1 MSFQLPPLVIFWLIL
16 SVLSFGGYAI
26 FSALVG
32 LGENPRWET
41 LMVFWVGRFL
51 LIALALTVLV
61 LVSYGLMT
69 LSIWAM
75 IA

>member
-16 SVLSFGGYAI
+16 SVLAFGGYAI

-41 LMVFWVGRFL
+41 LMVFWVGRIL
-51 LIALALTVLV
+51 LIALGLTVLV
-61 LVSYGLMT
+61 LTSYGLMA

-75 IA
+75 TA

>member
-16 SVLSFGGYAI
+16 SVLAFGGYAI
-26 FSALVG
+26 FSALVS

-41 LMVFWVGRFL
+41 LMVFWVGRIL
-51 LIALALTVLV
+51 LIALGLTVLV
-61 LVSYGLMT
+61 LTSYGLMA

-75 IA
+75 TA